1 MTRPAFI
8 GFYGETNTGKTTLIV
23 DIIKRLTAKGFKVGT
38 VKITDKNI
46 GIDTAEKDTW
56 KYGKAG
62 SELVIFS
69 SPIETDFLY
78 KKSIESSKILNYLE
92 DKEDYDI
99 ILVEGARDKNIPK
112 VRLGNIL
119 ERKNT
124 IITYDGNFEKLME
137 IINNKLRR

>member
-1 MTRPAFI
+1 MTKPAVI

-23 DIIKRLTAKGFKVGT
+23 GIIKKLTAEGFKVAT

-69 SPIETDFLY
+69 SPIETDFLHR
-78 KKSIESSKILNYLE
+78 KITGISKILNYIE
-92 DKEDYDI
+92 DQAEYDI
-99 ILVEGARDKNIPK
+99 ILVEGVRDNNIPK
-112 VRLGNIL
+112 VRLGDII
-119 ERKNT
+119 ERENT
-124 IITYDGNFEKLME
+124 LITYDGDFERLME
-137 IINNKLRR
+137 IINNKIRR